1 MAITMNMDMAVA
13 MTMAIAMT
21 ITITITPTTATAM
34 RLRMRMT
41 MKRKMNMKINMNL
54 QIGGLAKYSLVDYP
68 GKVAAVVFT
77 QGCNFRCPYCH
88 NQGLLRS
95 KVSKSSLLDQGMVL
109 EFLYQ
114 YQHQHQGQGQYHHH
128 YQGQRHGQGHGKRRN
143 LLDGVVISGG
153 EPTLQTSLVDF
164 IKTVRSF
171 GYLVKLD
178 TNGSRPEVLR
188 KLIDEGL
195 VDYIAMDIKAPLEQ
209 EKYDRVAGVAVNLLK
224 IEESLEH
231 CQRVSNK
238 IEVEFR
244 TTVDKNLLS
253 SDDLFEIRYNANQR
267 QWGVNR
273 FTEQDCVYW

>member
-1 MAITMNMDMAVA
+1 MNMDMAVA

-41 MKRKMNMKINMNL
+41 MKRKMNMKINMNI

-88 NQGLLRS
+88 NQGLLKS
-95 KVSKSSLLDQGMVL
+95 KVSSSRLLDQGLVL
-109 EFLYQ
+109 EFLY
-114 YQHQHQGQGQYHHH
+114 
-128 YQGQRHGQGHGKRRN
+128 KRQKQ
-143 LLDGVVISGG
+143 LDGVVITGG
-153 EPTLQTSLVDF
+153 EPTLQPDLVDF
-164 IKTVRSF
+164 IDTIKSL

-188 KLIDEGL
+188 EVIAEGL
-195 VDYIAMDIKAPLEQ
+195 VDYIAMDIKASLDKK
-209 EKYDRVAGVAVNLLK
+209 KYDWVAGVAVDIGK
-224 IEESLEH
+224 IEESQNILRF
-231 CQRVSNK
+231 CSQSNLA
-238 IEVEFR
+238 VEFR

-253 SDDLFEIRYNANQR
+253 SDDLFEIRNNANQR

-273 FTEQDCVYW
+273 FTEQECVY

>member
-1 MAITMNMDMAVA
+1 MNMDMAVA

-41 MKRKMNMKINMNL
+41 MKRKMNMKINMNI

-68 GKVAAVVFT
+68 GKVVAVVFT
-77 QGCNFRCPYCH
+77 QGCNFRCHYCH
-88 NQGLLRS
+88 NQGLLKS
-95 KVSKSSLLDQGMVL
+95 KVASSRLLDQGMVL

-224 IEESLEH
+224 IE
-231 CQRVSNK
+231 VSQN
-238 IEVEFR
+238 ILRFCSQSNLAVEFR
-244 TTVDKNLLS
+244 TTVDNNLLS
-253 SDDLFEIRYNANQR
+253 SDDLFEIRNNANQR

-273 FTEQDCVYW
+273 FTEQECVY